1 MARFL
6 VIEARYYNYI
16 ADSLIEGVA
25 DTLELAGAEF
35 DVITT
40 SGAYELP
47 ATLNYAIQANE
58 KGKTSYD
65 GFILLGCVIRGQT
78 THYDQILDSVFP
90 KVIDLSVEHN
100 LALGMGVLTCENIDQ
115 AEYRADKTKKN
126 YGGAAARAALRM
138 VELKKQILAS

>member
-1 MARFL
+1 MSRFL
-6 VIEARYYNYI
+6 VIEARYYTGI
-16 ADSLIEGVA
+16 ADALIEGVA
-25 DTLELAGAEF
+25 EALGEAGATY

-47 ATLNYAIQANE
+47 ATLNYAIQGKE
-58 KGKTSYD
+58 KYD
-65 GFILLGCVIRGQT
+65 GYILLGCVIRGQT

-90 KVIDLSVEHN
+90 KVLDLSVDHN
-100 LALGMGVLTCENIDQ
+100 LALGMGVLTCESVEQ

-138 VELKKQILAS
+138 VDLRKQILSR

>member
-1 MARFL
+1 MAHFL
-6 VIEARYYNYI
+6 VIEARYYTDI
-16 ADSLIEGVA
+16 ADSL
-25 DTLELAGAEF
+25 LAGVKQALDKGGDSF

-47 ATLNYAIQANE
+47 ATLNFAVQANE
-58 KGKTSYD
+58 KGRSNYD

-90 KVIDLSVEHN
+90 KVLDLSIEHN
-100 LALGMGVLTCENIDQ
+100 LALGMGVLTCENVEQ
-115 AEYRADKTKKN
+115 AEYRADKDKKD

-138 VELKKQILAS
+138 VTLKKQIL